1 MNFTKK
7 FNKNKGITLI
17 ALVVTIIVL
26 LILAGISISMLTG
39 QNGILNRAAE
49 AKEKNDV
56 AQKEEQIK
64 LAVMAALSD
73 GTGTLTIPNLKKE
86 LASYGITIAEDATFP
101 VTVGAGGN
109 NYTIAAT
116 GEVTKVGSGSV
127 TPTPNPDP
135 VTPPT
140 VPEGLKVGDTVTYS
154 PSGTY
159 TWQGKY
165 CSSSQ
170 SDANLSSASGQSY
183 NITEWKVLSIE
194 NGKVELVP
202 TAPTSGTVY
211 LGQAQG
217 YNNGVKLLND
227 ACSSLYGNTS
237 KGITARSLNID
248 DIEKY
253 MLEAKVAEAHQYQYD
268 STTAKYGN
276 QLASAYTSNKNYPS
290 IYAKENLSVINGNK
304 KTDGLGMSE
313 QSTFMEKTE
322 DGVTDGKIT
331 TATSIQPYQTYWYKD
346 NSFMQTAFRTAE
358 GGENYYNLLI
368 NTSKNYWLA
377 SRCVYT
383 YSSFCNFG
391 MRLVVSGGIN
401 AYNMYCSRGST
412 SYYSLAL
419 FPVVSLS
426 SSLLSGNATSG
437 YTVN

>member
-49 AKEKNDV
+49 AKEKNNA
-56 AQKEEQIK
+56 AQEEEQIK

-73 GTGTLTIPNLKKE
+73 GTGTLTMPNLKKE

-109 NYTIAAT
+109 NYTIAST
-116 GEVTKVGSGSV
+116 GEVTKVGSV
-127 TPTPNPDP
+127 TPNPDP

-159 TWQGKY
+159 TWRGNY
-165 CSSSQ
+165 CSLSQ

-202 TAPTSGTVY
+202 TKPTSGTVY

-253 MLEAKVAEAHQYQYD
+253 MDETKLAEAHQYQN
-268 STTAKYGN
+268 TTGGAKYDT
-276 QLASAYTSNKNYPS
+276 QLPSAYTSNKNYPS

-313 QSTFMEKTE
+313 QSTFVEKTE

-358 GGENYYNLLI
+358 GGANYHNLLI

-377 SRCVYT
+377 SRCINT
-383 YSSFCNFG
+383 NSSNCYFYMRGVNRGNVNACGMCN
-391 MRLVVSGGIN
+391 SGD
-401 AYNMYCSRGST
+401 GSGNR
-412 SYYSLAL
+412 SLAL

>member
-1 MNFTKK
+1 
-7 FNKNKGITLI
+7 
-17 ALVVTIIVL
+17 
-26 LILAGISISMLTG
+26 MLTG

-253 MLEAKVAEAHQYQYD
+253 MLEAKVAEAHD

-377 SRCVYT
+377 SRCVGTDSGGCSFDMRYVYSGNIGACDMYLSDDYT
-383 YSSFCNFG
+383 Y
-391 MRLVVSGGIN
+391 
-401 AYNMYCSRGST
+401 YD
-412 SYYSLAL
+412 SLAL